1 MLARGLR
8 RTYYAMIATICFFP
22 PRGRASMA
30 KYAGFD
36 ATALGEEVDTGLAP
50 TAELSLL
57 VTIGT

>member
-1 MLARGLR
+1 
-8 RTYYAMIATICFFP
+8 
-22 PRGRASMA
+22 MA